1 MSSLHRIVREPLLHF
16 LAAGAAIFAFT
27 FFYRG
32 GAAPATKSVVIDA
45 TLAEHLAGL
54 HRAQF
59 GVEPDTATRERLI
72 ANYARDEVLY
82 REALARGLDRDDD
95 VVRRRLVQKFEFVLA
110 SAAELTPPTTAE
122 IQTYYDA
129 HREEYS
135 EPGRVSFEH
144 RYFSTD
150 RPGAAARA
158 TAALAAGPENDSGDP
173 LPLADHY
180 DAVTRVQ
187 ARQMFGD
194 SDLVAQLF
202 IAEPGRWLG
211 PVASGYGLHLFRILA
226 RTPETR
232 QPLAEVEA
240 DIREQLLIE
249 TRDRSVDAAVRA
261 LVARYRIERRD
272 R

>member
-16 LAAGAAIFAFT
+16 LVAGAAIFAFT
-27 FFYRG
+27 FFFRG
-32 GAAPATKSVVIDA
+32 GAAPATESVVIDA

-59 GVEPDTATRERLI
+59 GVEPDAATRERLI

-82 REALARGLDRDDD
+82 REARARGLDRDDD
-95 VVRRRLVQKFEFVLA
+95 IVRRRLVQKLEYVLA
-110 SAAELTPPTTAE
+110 SDAELTPPTAAE
-122 IQTYYDA
+122 IQSYYDA
-129 HREEYS
+129 HRDDYS

-150 RPGAAARA
+150 RPGAAERA
-158 TAALAAGPENDSGDP
+158 SAALAADPKTNPGDP
-173 LPLADHY
+173 LPLADRY

-194 SDLVAQLF
+194 SDFVAQLF
-202 IAEPGRWLG
+202 TAEPGRWLG
-211 PVASGYGLHLFRILA
+211 PVASGYGLHLVRVVA
-226 RTPETR
+226 RSPDAPL
-232 QPLAEVEA
+232 PLAEVEA
-240 DIREQLLIE
+240 DIREQLLLE
-249 TRDRSVDAAVRA
+249 TRERSVDAAVRA